1 SIPDQREEVFRP
13 EKITIEFQDIDFNV
27 HIIEADDLLAR
38 VMQHEYDHLL
48 GILFT
53 DLVDDETKKKL
64 KKPLNRIKNRKI
76 DVDYPISQSADYRII

>member
-1 SIPDQREEVFRP
+1 
-13 EKITIEFQDIDFNV
+13 
-27 HIIEADDLLAR
+27 
-38 VMQHEYDHLL
+38 MQHEYDHLL